1 MSVKLSAA
9 TEARLVRVFAPTHV
23 DEARSLLENDCAE
36 NIPLWNARTPSGLDR
51 LRIAAIK
58 TSGGTIAGLVD
69 ALVLAETDWRDL
81 LVGAGFGHDV
91 TAHESWWPNDAQ
103 D

>member
-1 MSVKLSAA
+1 MPVSLSDA
-9 TEARLVRVFAPTHV
+9 TEARLIRAFSGE
-23 DEARSLLENDCAE
+23 DLLEARALLEADCAE
-36 NIPLWNARTPSGLDR
+36 NVPLWNACTPSGLDR

-58 TSGGTIAGLVD
+58 ASGGTIAGLVD

-81 LVGAGFGHDV
+81 LVSAGFGYDV
-91 TAHESWWPNDAQ
+91 TAHESWWPDGG

>member
-1 MSVKLSAA
+1 MPVSLSDA
-9 TEARLVRVFAPTHV
+9 TEARLVRAFSSDAVQ
-23 DEARSLLENDCAE
+23 EARALLETDCAE
-36 NIPLWNARTPSGLDR
+36 NLPLWNDYTPAGLDR

-58 TSGGTIAGLVD
+58 LSGGAIEGLVD

-81 LVGAGFGHDV
+81 LVSAGFGHDV
-91 TAHESWWPNDAQ
+91 KAHESWWPDG